1 MGVILKQSF
10 ANTIYSYAG
19 AFLGFVNIIWLF
31 PYVLEAGEFGLTRVM
46 ISIGIIGAQV
56 ASLGMGNVMIRF
68 FPLFRNPARR
78 HYGFLFLAAVIPLG
92 GYLLLSLFGW
102 LFRSP
107 VIAFYA
113 DDSTLFGDYYTLL
126 FPLLFFI
133 LYFHIL
139 ESYIRS
145 LFDTVV
151 ATFFQDILLRLFQTA
166 VVIIYYLEWIP
177 FALFLWMFVGSF
189 GLQTLL
195 MLLYIG
201 FKRQLSLIPD
211 LKGILT
217 RSRIKEMSQYAA
229 YAFLGSVTAMTLGN
243 IDLLMVGG
251 MLHLAEAGVYAV
263 SLYLATMVKVPA
275 KALMKISQPLIA
287 EAQYKK
293 DMATLSEIYTKSSI
307 NQMLAGGI
315 VFILIGV
322 NLHHIY
328 RFLPDAYLA
337 GAWVFLFIGLAKM
350 IDMTAGLNAAI
361 IRTSEWYRFDLYATL
376 LLLLL
381 TVGTNILFIPLFGI
395 TGAAI
400 ATALSVL
407 IQNAVYAV
415 YVKYRMDIHPF
426 SKKNLTAAATLVLAL
441 LIAWG
446 FPELPWWMA
455 DLVLRS
461 AVALAVILTGLFML
475 NLSRDLQN
483 FIRQF
488 LQDVFRIDRR

>member
-1 MGVILKQSF
+1 MGVILRQSF

-19 AFLGFVNIIWLF
+19 ALIGFVNVIWLF
-31 PYVLEAGEFGLTRVM
+31 PYVLEAEQFGLTRVM

-56 ASLGMGNVMIRF
+56 ASLGMGNVTIRF
-68 FPLFRNPARR
+68 FPLFRNPGRR
-78 HYGFLFLAAVIPLG
+78 HYGFLFLAAAIPLA
-92 GYLLLSLFGW
+92 GYLILSLLGW
-102 LFRSP
+102 LFQSP
-107 VIAFYA
+107 VIAFYSDESA
-113 DDSTLFGDYYTLL
+113 LFGDYYTLL

-166 VVIIYYLEWIP
+166 VVLIYYFGWIP
-177 FALFLWMFVGSF
+177 FGLFMWMFVGTF

-201 FKRQLSLIPD
+201 FKRQLFIIPD
-211 LKGILT
+211 LSILT
-217 RSRIKEMSQYAA
+217 RPRIKAMSEYAA

-251 MLHLAEAGVYAV
+251 LTNLAETAIYAV
-263 SLYLATMVKVPA
+263 SLYLATMIKVPA
-275 KALMKISQPLIA
+275 NALIKISQPMIA

-293 DMATLSEIYTKSSI
+293 DLNTLSQIYTKSSI
-307 NQMLAGGI
+307 NQMLVGGI
-315 VFILIGV
+315 VFIIIGV

-328 RFLPDAYLA
+328 QFLPDEYHA
-337 GAWVFLFIGLAKM
+337 GAYVFLFIGLAKM

-376 LLLLL
+376 LLVIL
-381 TVGTNILFIPLFGI
+381 TVGTNLIFIPLFGI
-395 TGAAI
+395 TGAAM

-407 IQNAVYAV
+407 IHNTTYSV
-415 YVKYRMDIHPF
+415 YVKYRMGIHPF
-426 SKKNLTAAATLVLAL
+426 SKKNLTGAAVLILAL
-441 LIAWG
+441 LVAWG
-446 FPELPWWMA
+446 FPELPWWIV
-455 DLVLRS
+455 DLGLRS
-461 AVALAVILTGLFML
+461 AVALAVILAGLFLL
-475 NLSRDLQN
+475 NLSEDLQN
-483 FIRQF
+483 FIHQVLQF
-488 LQDVFRIDRR
+488 VFRRERG